1 LRSAP
6 ITQDFDEVR
15 YDVATA
21 EELLR
26 EIATDLIRMPV
37 DDRARHM
44 HLKALAL
51 KRVVM
56 GWSRQPPPEENLLAM
71 MDALHALRIEVLDL
85 RSTSEVRLRS
95 TRVARPTPVEV
106 DLGRRRAK
114 AR

>member
-1 LRSAP
+1 VS
-6 ITQDFDEVR
+6 
-15 YDVATA
+15 YDVAAA

-26 EIATDLIRMPV
+26 EIATDLIRMRV
-37 DDRARHM
+37 DERARLM

-56 GWSRQPPPEENLLAM
+56 GWLGQPPPDETLQAM
-71 MDALHALRIEVLDL
+71 LDALRALRAEVIDL

-95 TRVARPTPVEV
+95 TRVAVPAMLEA
-106 DLGRRRAK
+106 DLRRRAK

>member
-1 LRSAP
+1 VSH
-6 ITQDFDEVR
+6 
-15 YDVATA
+15 DVATA

-37 DDRARHM
+37 DERARHM

-56 GWSRQPPPEENLLAM
+56 GWTRQSPPDENVRAM
-71 MDALHALRIEVLDL
+71 IDTLHALRIEVLDL

-95 TRVARPTPVEV
+95 TRANSQPPRALEFP
-106 DLGRRRAK
+106 RRAK